1 MVQYLQFRYLKWPL
15 IWQRDWKLEAQW
27 GNSLAHSQPRN
38 PCRQLCNCRLTLPQ
52 TTKFAKHGYKMA
64 QRKRK
69 KSPYAVCMGNPW
81 FLWNTHDIT
90 WLLACK
96 TKQHGNL
103 LHLRRQSSNRWLSEG
118 LSCVPPWGSH
128 LWRSVAETKWVCVCV
143 LVLTYHCHIYFIII
157 IHYYYSLFIII
168 IIHYYYSFW
177 YSLWQMVTDILWQ
190 PLSMFTSGISRWSTG
205 T

>member
-1 MVQYLQFRYLKWPL
+1 MAIDLTAWLKIGGTMRQL
-15 IWQRDWKLEAQW
+15 TC
-27 GNSLAHSQPRN
+27 SLATPKPLQATV
-38 PCRQLCNCRLTLPQ
+38 QLQ
-52 TTKFAKHGYKMA
+52 TYPTTNYQIRKTWLQNGTKKK
-64 QRKRK
+64 KK

-157 IHYYYSLFIII
+157 IIHYYYSLFIII
-168 IIHYYYSFW
+168 IIHYYSFW